1 MPEALSAHV
10 GLATL
15 LLLCY
20 RLLFCS
26 DREPSLTGL
35 LFCGACAWCAGQLAA
50 GAAGEVPGVPLAS
63 SAAAA
68 AAAAREACWRY
79 TQPLAADEPEPPAGE
94 FR

>member
-26 DREPSLTGL
+26 DREPSLTAL

-50 GAAGEVPGVPLAS
+50 GAAGEAPGVPLAS
-63 SAAAA
+63 SI
-68 AAAAREACWRY
+68 
-79 TQPLAADEPEPPAGE
+79 
-94 FR
+94 